1 MYQIINYDNFKKAWE
16 SCADTALLDNV
27 KVKLSSVK
35 PIGSL
40 WDVRILFTLS
50 SLPNG
55 TILGA
60 TIPLTAH
67 DCDELKALAQI
78 LVGRLKAGETNFPD
92 DIISKYPV

>member
-16 SCADTALLDNV
+16 ACADAALRDNV

-35 PIGSL
+35 PIGPL

-55 TILGA
+55 TRPSA
-60 TIPLTAH
+60 TIPLTAQ
-67 DCDELKALAQI
+67 DRDELETLAQI
-78 LVGRLKAGETNFPD
+78 LVGRLKAGETSFPD
-92 DIISKYPV
+92 DIISKYSV